1 MCFLS
6 FGPLVFCYSEFVID
20 IPSIVAG
27 CGVCHSDLHVIKG
40 EIPFSSPCVIG
51 HEITG
56 EVVEHGPLTD
66 HKTTERFYID
76 YLCFVHDEISYFS

>member
-1 MCFLS
+1 MA
-6 FGPLVFCYSEFVID
+6 FCSEYFFWFKLQFVIGCL
-20 IPSIVAG
+20 ILFVPLYIA

-56 EVVEHGPLTD
+56 EVVEHGQHTNT
-66 HKTTERFYID
+66 KIIKRCKYI
-76 YLCFVHDEISYFS
+76 IT